1 MGNPTTR
8 HGIAFATPTVVDTQ
22 SLPYAII
29 TFSRQPSVAYFLK
42 GVLDCAGF
50 VTIVASSSPE
60 DLEAAVERIRPDA
73 IVYDVSF
80 PFIENWRQLQ
90 ELQGRPS
97 IGTIPVVIT
106 TSEARELFRQV
117 GVSSAIEIFR
127 RPDDVSEIRD
137 AIIGA
142 IRSNALAS

>member
-1 MGNPTTR
+1 MSTTR
-8 HGIAFATPTVVDTQ
+8 HGTAFATRRGVDNQT
-22 SLPYAII
+22 LPYAIV

-50 VTIVASSSPE
+50 ATIAASSSPG
-60 DLEAAVERIRPDA
+60 DLEAAVERMHPDA

-80 PFIENWRQLQ
+80 PFTESWRQLQ
-90 ELQGRPS
+90 ELRGRS
-97 IGTIPVVIT
+97 TIGNIPVVIT

-137 AIIGA
+137 AVTGA
-142 IRSNALAS
+142 IRANAPAS